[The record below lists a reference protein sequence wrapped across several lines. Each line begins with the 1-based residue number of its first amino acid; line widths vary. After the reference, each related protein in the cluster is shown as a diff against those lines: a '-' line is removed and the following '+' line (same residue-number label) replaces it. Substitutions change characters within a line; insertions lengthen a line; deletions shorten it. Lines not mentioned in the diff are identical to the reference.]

1 VRFESPAQLLLP
13 LLRRAPRSAP
23 GEDRFVVAG
32 FDKTYPVTV
41 VRHPRARN
49 YNLRIRE
56 ASREAVL
63 TMPRRGSLREA
74 RAFAERNARW
84 IAARL
89 ERLPIPVP
97 FADGVELPLRGVPHR
112 IEHRARAQGTVWI
125 EQLGGVALLCVAGA
139 PEHVGRRV
147 GDYLR
152 REARRDLAQASRRFA
167 AALGVKISRVGVR
180 DTASRWGSCSAE
192 GSLSYSWRLI
202 LAPAFVLEYL
212 AAHEVAHRIE
222 LNHSPRFWRVV
233 DRLVPDRHRAEGWLK
248 SHGNGLHR
256 YGAG

>member
-1 VRFESPAQLLLP
+1 MRFESPAQLLLP
-13 LLRRAPRSAP
+13 LLRRAPRPAP
-23 GEDRFVVAG
+23 AGDRFVVAG

-89 ERLPIPVP
+89 ERLPVPVP
-97 FADGVELPLRGVPHR
+97 FVDGAEFPLRGVPHR
-112 IEHRARAQGTVWI
+112 IEHRMRARGTAWI
-125 EQLGGVALLCVAGA
+125 EERDGAAVLCVAGA

-212 AAHEVAHRIE
+212 AAHEIAHRIE

-233 DRLVPDRHRAEGWLK
+233 DRLVPDRHRAEAWLK
-248 SHGNGLHR
+248 AHGNGLHR